1 MDAIDILGLL
11 VPLTYLVMLASESI
25 WPARQFPEVR
35 GWKILGIAFLIAMA
49 LVSTI
54 VPLLIPV
61 DWLAQHRMLDGTRLG
76 IVGGTLVGYGV
87 LSAVAYAWHRTVHN
101 VPLMWR
107 LFHQMHHS
115 PQRVDMSGAAVFHP
129 SEMIVF
135 AAMSV
140 LVTTVVLGLDP
151 LAAALTGY
159 VASFYSFFQ
168 HMNVRTP
175 HWLGY
180 LIQRPEA
187 HCVHHQRDLHAYNYG
202 DLPIWDILLGTFRN
216 PPDWQGQ
223 AGFENAATSRF
234 GGMLA
239 FRDVNE
245 PAYGPGNLGARR
257 HPVAGRTAAA

>member
-1 MDAIDILGLL
+1 MDAVDILGLL
-11 VPLTYLVMLASESI
+11 VPVTYLVMLAAESI
-25 WPARQFPEVR
+25 WPARQFPAVR
-35 GWKILGIAFLIAMA
+35 GWKALGIVFLVLLGA
-49 LVSTI
+49 LSTI

-61 DWLAQHRMLDGTRLG
+61 EWLGQHRLIDLTGLD
-76 IVGGTLVGYGV
+76 VAGGTLVGYVV
-87 LSAVAYAWHRTVHN
+87 LSGVAYAWHRTVHN

-129 SEMIVF
+129 LEMTVF
-135 AAMSV
+135 AGMS
-140 LVTTVVLGLDP
+140 LVITTLVLGLDP

-159 VASFYSFFQ
+159 VASFYSLFQ

-180 LIQRPEA
+180 FIQRPEA

-216 PPDWQGQ
+216 PREWKGR
-223 AGFENAATSRF
+223 AGFEDGAARRF
-234 GGMLA
+234 GGMLV

-245 PAYGPGNLGARR
+245 PVYGPKNLGARR
-257 HPVAGRTAAA
+257 TAPA

>member
-1 MDAIDILGLL
+1 MDAVDILGLL
-11 VPLTYLVMLASESI
+11 VPVTYLVMLAAESI
-25 WPARQFPEVR
+25 WPARQFPAVR
-35 GWKILGIAFLIAMA
+35 GWKALGIVFLVVLGA
-49 LVSTI
+49 VSTI

-61 DWLAQHRMLDGTRLG
+61 EWLGQHRLIDSTGLG
-76 IVGGTLVGYGV
+76 VVGGTALGYLV
-87 LSAVAYAWHRTVHN
+87 LSGVAYAWHRTVHN

-129 SEMIVF
+129 LEMTVF

-140 LVTTVVLGLDP
+140 LITTLGLGLDP

-159 VASFYSFFQ
+159 VASFYSLFQ

-180 LIQRPEA
+180 FIQRPEA

-216 PPDWQGQ
+216 PREWQGH
-223 AGFENAATSRF
+223 AGFEDAATRRF

-245 PAYGPGNLGARR
+245 PVYGPKNLGARR
-257 HPVAGRTAAA
+257 PVPA

>member
-1 MDAIDILGLL
+1 MRRKRPGAEH
-11 VPLTYLVMLASESI
+11 A
-25 WPARQFPEVR
+25 
-35 GWKILGIAFLIAMA
+35 
-49 LVSTI
+49 I

-61 DWLAQHRMLDGTRLG
+61 EWLEQHRLVDGSGLG
-76 IVGGTLVGYGV
+76 IIGGTIVGYVV
-87 LSAVAYAWHRTVHN
+87 LSAVAYAWHRSVHN
-101 VPLMWR
+101 IPVMWR

-140 LVTTVVLGLDP
+140 VVTTLALGLYP

-168 HMNVRTP
+168 HMNIRTP
-175 HWLGY
+175 YWLGY

-202 DLPIWDILLGTFRN
+202 DLPVWDILLGTFRN
-216 PPDWQGQ
+216 PREWQGQ
-223 AGFENAATSRF
+223 AGFEDAATRRF

-245 PAYGPGNLGARR
+245 PAYGPGNLGSRCNS
-257 HPVAGRTAAA
+257 VAGRTVAA